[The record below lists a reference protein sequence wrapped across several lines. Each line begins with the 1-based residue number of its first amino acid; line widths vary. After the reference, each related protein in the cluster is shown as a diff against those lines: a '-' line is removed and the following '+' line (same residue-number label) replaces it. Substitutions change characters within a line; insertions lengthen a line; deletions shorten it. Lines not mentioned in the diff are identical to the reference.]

1 MKEQD
6 KTPRNKTKNKM
17 KICNLPNKEF
27 KVIVMKMVTELERK
41 MNLLMRISTNGK
53 YKKGLTRTK
62 EYNKRNFEK
71 YTRGNQ

>member
-1 MKEQD
+1 
-6 KTPRNKTKNKM
+6 M

-41 MNLLMRISTNGK
+41 MNSLMRISTNGK